1 MPDNLTVQISANAD
15 KLRAE
20 LGKAQAAVRD
30 LSKQFRAASDEA
42 RKTGDS
48 TNLNRVS
55 AQLNAATRE
64 VRGLTRALAT
74 QNAALDEAAAGTSKF
89 AAALAR
95 VDERLGSIVGF
106 SGGLKTF
113 VAGFTALEATR
124 KIIDQVSESLQHF
137 RDIRN
142 TSMATAIPINAVK
155 AFDQAM
161 VQSGLKTE
169 KSAGALIQFSGAI
182 ADAAQKWREANK
194 EATDSSAKMLMVG
207 DAANTAAQ
215 QVNVMRGN
223 FGGAGGMVQVMRGG
237 QKVLDETRDVL
248 AGIDIDIGKFM
259 NAKGQPNV
267 LKLLEA
273 TFKRLDQLMKAGD
286 VRGAR
291 AGALLLGEDDVV
303 KLSKAVSILA
313 QQFDELNKQAQN
325 LHPTNEDNAR
335 LDAYDEAVG
344 NLTIRWRRLWD
355 NVAAGSLDMDTAL
368 ARGADRALMGFESLG
383 TKANEYAATLRT
395 VVGGAYD
402 WLVQKAGEWLAA
414 DQAGADTR
422 KQMWTDLATWIV
434 DTWTSTFQT
443 LYDKSAAFFN
453 WLSEKASA
461 AWAALGSAFG
471 TAGGVPLPGPGMA
484 GGGYVRGPGSG
495 TSDSILARLSN
506 GEYVMRSAA
515 VRHWGADFMAA
526 LNSLRNPLSGYA
538 LGGLVD
544 ALRGPLPG
552 FADGGLVAAA
562 PGAGKTPIVLSLD
575 GQRFSMMSDDAVAE
589 SLLRTARKRG
599 MLSTMRV

>member
-30 LSKQFRAASDEA
+30 LSKEFRAASDQA

-64 VRGLTRALAT
+64 VRGLTRALAA

-89 AAALAR
+89 GAALAR

-142 TSMATAIPINAVK
+142 TSMATAIPIDAVK

-313 QQFDELNKQAQN
+313 RNFEELNKQAQN
-325 LHPTNEDNAR
+325 AHPTKEDNAR

-344 NLTIRWRRLWD
+344 NLTLRWRRLWD
-355 NVAAGSLDMDTAL
+355 NVASGSLDMDTAL
-368 ARGADRALMGFESLG
+368 ARGADRALTGFESLG
-383 TKANEYAATLRT
+383 TKANEYAETLRT

-422 KQMWTDLATWIV
+422 KQMWTDLGTWIV
-434 DTWTSTFQT
+434 DTWTSTFQA
-443 LYDKSAAFFN
+443 LYDKASAFFS
-453 WLSEKASA
+453 WLSDKLNA
-461 AWAALGSAFG
+461 AWSLLGSLPDSAPL
-471 TAGGVPLPGPGMA
+471 AGGSTVGGMA
-484 GGGYVRGPGSG
+484 SGGMVRGPGGS

-506 GEYVMRSAA
+506 GEFVMRSAA
-515 VRHWGADFMAA
+515 VQHWGPQLLHAM
-526 LNSLRNPLSGYA
+526 N
-538 LGGLVD
+538 